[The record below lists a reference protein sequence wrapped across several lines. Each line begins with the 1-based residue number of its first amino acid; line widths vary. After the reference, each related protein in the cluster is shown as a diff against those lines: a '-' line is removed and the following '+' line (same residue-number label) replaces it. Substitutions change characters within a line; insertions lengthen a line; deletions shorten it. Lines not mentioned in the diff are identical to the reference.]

1 MLVGKRPGLTPA
13 SNRAWVA
20 SAPRFSEVVQAGLS
34 FFIDVELANGF
45 HRPSHDGNLS
55 LTEAV
60 DALFHVAND
69 ANRRVPC
76 SQRAC
81 RVVGVSA
88 ASTPQPGQEAVVRR
102 VGVLV
107 FIDDERTVL
116 TTEFAQNGHAPL
128 EVLQQFWSVVEQ
140 RQRSGNVSVGPWLI
154 TQTVQRI
161 NDGRWVPMPADV
173 GAASKK

>member
-1 MLVGKRPGLTPA
+1 MLVGKRPGFTSTADRAGVAPA
-13 SNRAWVA
+13 SGFSKVA
-20 SAPRFSEVVQAGLS
+20 QAGLS

-45 HRPSHDGNLS
+45 HRSPHDGNLS

-76 SQRAC
+76 PQRAR

-88 ASTPQPGQEAVVRR
+88 ATTPQPGKKTVVRR
-102 VGVLV
+102 VGILV

-116 TTEFAQNGHAPL
+116 TTEFSQNGHAPL

-140 RQRSGNVSVGPWLI
+140 R
-154 TQTVQRI
+154 
-161 NDGRWVPMPADV
+161 
-173 GAASKK
+173 